1 MSKIDVA
8 VLMGGIS
15 AERTVSLSTG
25 RQILQSLDQ
34 DKYTPVGIDAA
45 AIGRVPGSDAGDMAP
60 FDLAALAEASGRPRP
75 DVVFVA
81 LHGRGGEDGSVQG
94 LLELLGLRYTGS
106 GILASALAMD
116 KAAAKRV
123 LRHEGVPVPDGLV
136 LDNRSAANA
145 DDVDAAIVEALGY
158 PVVVKPSRE
167 GSTFGCSIARSRD
180 ELAAA
185 LDAAFARDSVVL
197 VEEFLP
203 GMEIT
208 VGVLGNRTPE
218 ALPTIEIVPTSGFY
232 DYEAKYAAG
241 GSRHVIPA
249 RLPEETLAEAAEL
262 ACNCHQALGCR
273 GMSRTDM
280 IVSDRGLVVLETNTI
295 PGMTPTSLLPEA
307 AQAAGIPFPDLLD
320 RIIGLALED

>member
-25 RQILQSLDQ
+25 RQILQSLDRE
-34 DKYTPVGIDAA
+34 KYTPVGIDAA
-45 AIGRVPGSDAGDMAP
+45 AISRAPGGDAADLAP
-60 FDLAALAEASGRPRP
+60 FDLAALSAASATRRP
-75 DVVFVA
+75 DVVFIA

-136 LDNRSAANA
+136 LDDCSAVAA
-145 DDVDAAIVEALGY
+145 DDVDAAIVETLGY

-167 GSTFGCSIARSRD
+167 GSTFGCSIVKSRD
-180 ELAAA
+180 DLAAG
-185 LDAAFARDSVVL
+185 LDAAFARDGIVL

-218 ALPTIEIVPTSGFY
+218 ALPTIEIVPAGGFY

-241 GSRHVIPA
+241 GSRHIIPA

-262 ACNCHQALGCR
+262 ACLCHRALGCR

-307 AQAAGIPFPDLLD
+307 AQKAGIAFAELLD